1 MEEDDYDN
9 DDDEHQYLG
18 ANFHLKEQI
27 LSQLVKNFRRLRYPK
42 IPFYLF
48 HKIPAIDPN
57 LKRANPPH
65 PLYTVHFSLSTP

>member
-9 DDDEHQYLG
+9 DDNDNNYDEHQYLG

-27 LSQLVKNFRRLRYPK
+27 LSQLVKNFRRLHNRK

-48 HKIPAIDPN
+48 HKIPTIDPN
-57 LKRANPPH
+57 LKHANPPH
-65 PLYTVHFSLSTP
+65 TL